1 MKQVRSFFL
10 KNSKQTFRKNDV
22 LLYQGEAGEEVFFI
36 TDGFVKTY
44 TIADDGDEKLITIL
58 GPGDVMNLESAIFP
72 SFTHRYYYE
81 AMVDGTVRITIS
93 TELKKML
100 ENNSEALFE
109 IVRYLMTRNDELAQT
124 LDNILQAKADI
135 KLVHMLALLVQR
147 FGQELSDGVV
157 TLPFTLSH
165 AQLASMVGTTRE
177 TMTVQVRQLSR
188 RGVLK
193 PAKSGLF
200 RNHKSGFE
208 INLAKLREMTDVD

>member
-1 MKQVRSFFL
+1 MKHMRAFFMNQPEQDY
-10 KNSKQTFRKNDV
+10 KRTDV
-22 LLYQGEAGEEVFFI
+22 LLHQGEAGEDVLFI

-58 GPGDVMNLESAIFP
+58 GPGDVMNLEAALFNEV
-72 SFTHRYYYE
+72 THRYYYE
-81 AMVDGTVRITIS
+81 AMTDGKVRILEAKS
-93 TELKKML
+93 LEKKL
-100 ENNSEALFE
+100 EKDSAALFGL
-109 IVRYLMTRNDELAQT
+109 VRYLMTRNDELAQT
-124 LDNILQAKADI
+124 LDNILQAKADV
-135 KLVHMLALLVQR
+135 KLINMLALLVQR
-147 FGQELSDGVV
+147 FGQELSEGTV

-177 TMTVQVRQLSR
+177 TMTVQVRQLTK

-193 PAKSGLF
+193 PARNGLF

>member
-1 MKQVRSFFL
+1 MREFFMNQPEQSY
-10 KNSKQTFRKNDV
+10 KKGDV
-22 LLYQGEAGEEVFFI
+22 ILHQGETCENVLFI

-44 TIADDGDEKLITIL
+44 TIADDGDEKLIAIL
-58 GPGDVMNLESAIFP
+58 GPGDVMNLEAAL
-72 SFTHRYYYE
+72 FTDQAHRYYFE
-81 AMVDGTVRITIS
+81 AMTDGKLRIL
-93 TELKKML
+93 EAKQLEKKL
-100 ENNSEALFE
+100 EKNPAALFGL
-109 IVRYLMTRNDELAQT
+109 VRYLMTRNDELAQT
-124 LDNILQAKADI
+124 LDNILQAKADV
-135 KLVHMLALLVQR
+135 KLVNMLALLVQR
-147 FGQELSDGVV
+147 FGQELSEGMV

-177 TMTVQVRQLSR
+177 TMTVQVRQLTK

>member
-1 MKQVRSFFL
+1 MRDFFL
-10 KNSKQTFRKNDV
+10 EQPAQRFRRTDV
-22 LLYQGEAGEEVFFI
+22 LLHQGEAGEDVLFI

-58 GPGDVMNLESAIFP
+58 GPGDVMNLEAAFS
-72 SFTHRYYYE
+72 SNTTHRYYYE
-81 AMVDGTVRITIS
+81 AMTDGKVRI
-93 TELKKML
+93 L
-100 ENNSEALFE
+100 EAGLLEKQLEKDPAALFGL
-109 IVRYLMTRNDELAQT
+109 VRYLMNRNDELAQT
-124 LDNILQAKADI
+124 LDNILQAKADV
-135 KLVHMLALLVQR
+135 KLTNMLALLVQR
-147 FGQELSDGVV
+147 FGQELSDGIV

-188 RGVLK
+188 QGVLK

>member
-1 MKQVRSFFL
+1 MKHMREFFMNQPEQSY
-10 KNSKQTFRKNDV
+10 KKSDV
-22 LLYQGEAGEEVFFI
+22 ILHQGETCENVLFI

-44 TIADDGDEKLITIL
+44 TIADDGDEKLIAIL
-58 GPGDVMNLESAIFP
+58 GPGDVMNLEAALFANHD
-72 SFTHRYYYE
+72 HRYYFE
-81 AMVDGTVRITIS
+81 AMADGKLRIL
-93 TELKKML
+93 EAKQLEKKL
-100 ENNSEALFE
+100 EKNPAALFGL
-109 IVRYLMTRNDELAQT
+109 VRYLMTRNDELAQT

-135 KLVHMLALLVQR
+135 KLVNMLALLVQR
-147 FGQELSDGVV
+147 FGQELSEGMV

-177 TMTVQVRQLSR
+177 TMTVQVRQLTK